1 MSKITGSEVKD
12 LMEAYQSIYSYDNI
26 ELDEQQSDVSK
37 QWEKGAKWIGKATD
51 KYFANPVSGAVR
63 TAADYAGSAIS
74 GITKAATG
82 GSVDLEKIGRS
93 AEKVL
98 SFGSGKPPTT
108 KTRTT
113 PTPSQSQSQDLGKKL
128 GQWLVPPPEKSADP
142 DVRSGKR
149 TPTGTP
155 SVKPSTTK
163 SAPVVKRDPRG
174 AVIVNHLEIEN
185 DNLVTE
191 APAQVAPIT
200 GKQGKG
206 WYQKSSKTGKW
217 VPITDPQAAKVAS
230 ERWKQQ
236 RLINRPPSE
245 QRGVPVAQWERN
257 PSTSPRQTPSGSRQQ
272 PAAPSARPS
281 TLRTTTAARP
291 SAPAPRPVTPK
302 IEKSPAGYAVGTTQG
317 VKFERRAATRAEL
330 EAAQAARKA
339 ALEAGKSKAEV
350 EKSAI
355 AAGVTASKKSSMKE
369 AFDIVLDY
377 LFSEGHVDT
386 LDEALYV
393 MMEMDAETIVDIV
406 EGDPSFQIKR
416 STGAGALTPSAA
428 AQLGP
433 KAVELQKK
441 KAAGVD
447 LPNLKQSPSSMAQGV

>member
-113 PTPSQSQSQDLGKKL
+113 PTPTPSQSQDLGKKL

-257 PSTSPRQTPSGSRQQ
+257 PPTSPRQTPSGSRQQ

-281 TLRTTTAARP
+281 TLRTTAAARP

-339 ALEAGKSKAEV
+339 ALEAEPKNIKGAELAAIKAAV
-350 EKSAI
+350 
-355 AAGVTASKKSSMKE
+355 GASKNQVKE
-369 AFDIVLDY
+369 ATMKYDAFDLVLDY

-386 LDEALYV
+386 LEEALYV
-393 MMEMDAETIVDIV
+393 MMEMNAQTIANIV
-406 EGDPSFQIKR
+406 EASPLLPGEP
-416 STGAGALTPSAA
+416 G
-428 AQLGP
+428 
-433 KAVELQKK
+433 KA
-441 KAAGVD
+441 
-447 LPNLKQSPSSMAQGV
+447 PSSGYKEPILPGEQRKMKYMQKPAPTQQQKLPPA